1 MIYPTCCPED
11 YNAQKNLPKT
21 PEDPMQLYTQE
32 CEGPKE
38 LPSLRAR
45 HFFSLLEYGVIM
57 IKSALSNLGHMAQL
71 NPLLASFVNGLRDQ
85 ILRPAYCKRCRF
97 QQVVPAFRLWN
108 RGWNAS
114 SACRKKLSRTC
125 RNFRRTSR
133 PALEIVEAAFRS
145 QRSVL
150 VEDGSR
156 GSEKPYEASSRSPY
170 VWRAS
175 KRLCLPHFTSPGYL
189 LQRFFHT

>member
-1 MIYPTCCPED
+1 
-11 YNAQKNLPKT
+11 
-21 PEDPMQLYTQE
+21 MQLYTQE

-97 QQVVPAFRLWN
+97 QQVVAGVPTLEPRLE
-108 RGWNAS
+108 RFF
-114 SACRKKLSRTC
+114 CM
-125 RNFRRTSR
+125 
-133 PALEIVEAAFRS
+133 
-145 QRSVL
+145 
-150 VEDGSR
+150 
-156 GSEKPYEASSRSPY
+156 SEKA
-170 VWRAS
+170 
-175 KRLCLPHFTSPGYL
+175 
-189 LQRFFHT
+189 